1 MNKYDRGIHV
11 NYFRSIEIG
20 ALLPTVVFL
29 AYFLSQS

>member
-1 MNKYDRGIHV
+1 MNKYDRGIHG

-20 ALLPTVVFL
+20 ALLPAVVFL